1 MRDELDIAYDLDRPS
16 RLSRVVVLLSTL
28 AVAVIAIWVF
38 APILLSNYTSFTLAR
53 TTTVVPRSAAPVE
66 APRAIAAVAAV
77 VPAAAAAP
85 AAPAAPSTDTT
96 AAATANEPAAS
107 SAMPSAI
114 PPALRNFNARAG
126 GGWPNDPP
134 SRSLPPAFAATNDPP
149 TTSAIA
155 APNDPPA
162 ARADANPVQLASVS
176 PATASADAVE
186 NVPLP
191 RARPSRLIAAR
202 LAIPLPRPR
211 PDIPEE
217 APTAPSTF
225 DLQVE
230 RMR

>member
-1 MRDELDIAYDLDRPS
+1 MPQ
-16 RLSRVVVLLSTL
+16 
-28 AVAVIAIWVF
+28 
-38 APILLSNYTSFTLAR
+38 P
-53 TTTVVPRSAAPVE
+53 AAAVE
-66 APRAIAAVAAV
+66 APKAVAAVAPV

-85 AAPAAPSTDTT
+85 TAPSTDTT
-96 AAATANEPAAS
+96 AAAVQDEPAAA
-107 SAMPSAI
+107 SAMPPAV
-114 PPALRNFNARAG
+114 PPALRNFNARAA

-155 APNDPPA
+155 APSDPPA
-162 ARADANPVQLASVS
+162 PRAEANPVQLAAVS
-176 PATASADAVE
+176 PATASSDAVE

-217 APTAPSTF
+217 APAAPSTF

>member
-38 APILLSNYTSFTLAR
+38 APILLANYTAFTFAR
-53 TTTVVPRSAAPVE
+53 TTPMPQPAAAVE
-66 APRAIAAVAAV
+66 APKAVAAVAPV

-96 AAATANEPAAS
+96 AAAVQDEPAAA
-107 SAMPSAI
+107 SAMPPAV
-114 PPALRNFNARAG
+114 PPALRNFNARAA

-149 TTSAIA
+149 TPSAIA
-155 APNDPPA
+155 APDDPPA
-162 ARADANPVQLASVS
+162 PRAEANPMQLAAVP
-176 PATASADAVE
+176 PATASADAAE

-217 APTAPSTF
+217 APAAPSTF